1 MTLCCECRIS
11 ECLARPCKCNE
22 VFLSVFPTVLA
33 TNPFEENFQHVTCI
47 STSRHLSS
55 ASSPVLKEDEEQ
67 ECIAQLKVALYILV
81 TAEIR
86 KCLNIISFFRLFS
99 GEFHGTDDL
108 QRAVLGNKIIK
119 LRSC

>member
-67 ECIAQLKVALYILV
+67 ECIAQLKVAEEVKYFFYVIYFSYGGNSKMFKYYI
-81 TAEIR
+81 
-86 KCLNIISFFRLFS
+86 FFPVVF
-99 GEFHGTDDL
+99 G
-108 QRAVLGNKIIK
+108 
-119 LRSC
+119 